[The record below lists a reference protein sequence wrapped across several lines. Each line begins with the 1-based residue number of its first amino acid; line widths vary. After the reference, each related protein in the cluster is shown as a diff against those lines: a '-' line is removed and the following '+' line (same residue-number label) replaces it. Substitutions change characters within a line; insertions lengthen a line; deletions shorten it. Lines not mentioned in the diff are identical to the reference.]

1 MNYINNILFS
11 IGFYIGVDC
20 ILKYYKIEGR
30 YYFNHMICNSLVVYN
45 TFHSMLNSY
54 DINNII
60 TNQELE
66 SLYISRCAIYGL
78 HLYHT
83 IWYYD
88 KLRRDDWLHHILMI
102 GIVLPLTSI
111 IPQHNIISHGIFFT
125 TGLPG
130 LIDYTLLFLNRNN
143 IVPRYIEKK
152 INSSINLWIRAP
164 GCIMNTSLG
173 ISQIILN
180 YNILTNYQFNSII
193 IINGLIYW
201 NGIYFM
207 KQALVDYIKHY

>member
-1 MNYINNILFS
+1 
-11 IGFYIGVDC
+11 
-20 ILKYYKIEGR
+20 
-30 YYFNHMICNSLVVYN
+30 
-45 TFHSMLNSY
+45 
-54 DINNII
+54 
-60 TNQELE
+60 
-66 SLYISRCAIYGL
+66 
-78 HLYHT
+78 
-83 IWYYD
+83 
-88 KLRRDDWLHHILMI
+88 MI

-111 IPQHNIISHGIFFT
+111 IPQNNIISHGIFFT

-143 IVPRYIEKK
+143 IVSRYFEKK

-193 IINGLIYW
+193 IINCLIYW

-207 KQALVDYIKHY
+207 KQALVDYIKHN

>member
-1 MNYINNILFS
+1 MNHINNILFS
-11 IGFYIGVDC
+11 IGFYIGVDS

-45 TFHSMLNSY
+45 TFYSMLNSY

-66 SLYISRCAIYGL
+66 SLYISRCVVYGL

-88 KLRRDDWLHHILMI
+88 KLRRDDWMHHILMI

-143 IVPRYIEKK
+143 IVSRYFEKK

-201 NGIYFM
+201 NGVYFM
-207 KQALVDYIKHY
+207 KQALIDYIKHY

>member
-1 MNYINNILFS
+1 MINNILIS
-11 IGFYIGVDC
+11 IGIYIGIDN

-30 YYFNHMICNSLVVYN
+30 YYFNHMVCNSLVVYN
-45 TFHSMLNSY
+45 TFNSMLNSY

-66 SLYISRCAIYGL
+66 SLYISRCVVYGL

-83 IWYYD
+83 IWYYN

-102 GIVLPLTSI
+102 GIVLPLTNI
-111 IPQHNIISHGIFFT
+111 IPQHNIIAHGIFFT

-143 IVPRYIEKK
+143 IVSRYFEKK
-152 INSSINLWIRAP
+152 INSFINVWLRAP
-164 GCIMNTSLG
+164 GCIMNSCLG
-173 ISQIILN
+173 ISQIISN
-180 YNILTNYQFNSII
+180 YNILTNNQFISII
-193 IINGLIYW
+193 IINSLMYW

-207 KQALVDYIKHY
+207 KQALIDYIKH